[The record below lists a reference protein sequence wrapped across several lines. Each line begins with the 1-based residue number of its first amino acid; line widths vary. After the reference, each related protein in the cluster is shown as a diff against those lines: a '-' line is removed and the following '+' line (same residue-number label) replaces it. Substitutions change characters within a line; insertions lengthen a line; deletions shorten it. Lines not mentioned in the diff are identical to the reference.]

1 MPRRRWVIGLAGG
14 LLSWSLAMSVSVPPS
29 LAARGGNPQYR
40 ACLKEAA
47 QAADQKWQSLSAAER
62 QQLIDQ
68 SEEKAKAGKK
78 KWQGMTPEQRQ
89 SAKEAAAKRGLQAKL
104 KAEKRCQE
112 QSQ

>member
-29 LAARGGNPQYR
+29 WAARPANTPNR
-40 ACLKEAA
+40 ACLKEAV
-47 QAADQKWQSLSAAER
+47 QAAKQHWQSLSAAER

-68 SEEKAKAGKK
+68 SEEKVRAGKRQ
-78 KWQGMTPEQRQ
+78 WQAMTPEQRQ
-89 SAKEAAAKRGLQAKL
+89 RAKEDAAKRGLEAKL

>member
-29 LAARGGNPQYR
+29 WAARAANPQYR

-47 QAADQKWQSLSAAER
+47 KAAER

-89 SAKEAAAKRGLQAKL
+89 SVKEAAAKRGLQAKL